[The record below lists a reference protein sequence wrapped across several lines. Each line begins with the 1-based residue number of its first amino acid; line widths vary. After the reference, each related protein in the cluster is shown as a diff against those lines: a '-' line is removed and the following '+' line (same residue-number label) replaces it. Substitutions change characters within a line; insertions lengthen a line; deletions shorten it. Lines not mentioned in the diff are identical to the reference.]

1 MCKWWGLKR
10 VFREAIPQGTRGTH
24 FNTLSFSQSSGNIFS
39 VLTGNSGGWKECRR
53 VAVLLVQCTGA
64 VCLNWLN
71 SSAVSSQWSLQ
82 YFNIIQSFLN
92 FYGKKYFKII
102 ELAVGA
108 QVSHLHFFS
117 LKATGSQIGMIVN
130 SFTNIGVAIIIAFY
144 FSWKL
149 SLVIMCFLPFLALSG
164 AVQAK
169 MLTGFAAQDKKA
181 LEATGQV
188 TTEKLIYIC
197 SCG

>member
-1 MCKWWGLKR
+1 MAPKPPSAGISIDSEKLSASL
-10 VFREAIPQGTRGTH
+10 FRA
-24 FNTLSFSQSSGNIFS
+24 
-39 VLTGNSGGWKECRR
+39 
-53 VAVLLVQCTGA
+53 
-64 VCLNWLN
+64 
-71 SSAVSSQWSLQ
+71 
-82 YFNIIQSFLN
+82 YFNMIYRFVK
-92 FYGKKYFKII
+92 FYRKNYLKII
-102 ELAVGA
+102 EVTNGT
-108 QVSHLHFFS
+108 QVNRIFFFLLFY

-181 LEATGQV
+181 LEATGRV
-188 TTEKLIYIC
+188 KLFKNCIC
-197 SCG
+197 NQFLFCS

>member
-1 MCKWWGLKR
+1 MQP
-10 VFREAIPQGTRGTH
+10 AA
-24 FNTLSFSQSSGNIFS
+24 SD
-39 VLTGNSGGWKECRR
+39 
-53 VAVLLVQCTGA
+53 A
-64 VCLNWLN
+64 
-71 SSAVSSQWSLQ
+71 LQ
-82 YFNIIQSFLN
+82 YFNIIQSFLR
-92 FYGKKYFKII
+92 FYRKNYLKVI
-102 ELAVGA
+102 EITFGI

-117 LKATGSQIGMIVN
+117 LKATGSQIGMMVN

-188 TTEKLIYIC
+188 TLLKKLLIFAAVGIWDC
-197 SCG
+197 Q

>member
-1 MCKWWGLKR
+1 MSELAKFQC
-10 VFREAIPQGTRGTH
+10 
-24 FNTLSFSQSSGNIFS
+24 SQQPVN
-39 VLTGNSGGWKECRR
+39 
-53 VAVLLVQCTGA
+53 A
-64 VCLNWLN
+64 
-71 SSAVSSQWSLQ
+71 LQ
-82 YFNIIQSFLN
+82 YFNIIQSFLS
-92 FYGKKYFKII
+92 FYRKNYLKII
-102 ELAVGA
+102 EITIGV
-108 QVSHLHFFS
+108 QVSHLLFFS
-117 LKATGSQIGMIVN
+117 LKATGSQIGMIIN

-188 TTEKLIYIC
+188 TLLKN
-197 SCG
+197 